1 MGEFVDTALS
11 FPVVVLTF
19 ALIVV
24 IGFWLLVLFGAS
36 DVDAVGPVDALGL
49 GGVPATVALSLT
61 IAFSWFASL
70 VVTVMLDGLDPTI
83 VVVGGIIGLAIA
95 VLIGLL
101 ITRLILIPLRKVLP
115 DAPVSSRHDF
125 VGLVCVVRTGRVDTT
140 FGQAEVTSADGSSAI
155 VQVRQAGDDPLPAG
169 RTAVIYD
176 YDTDG
181 EFFWIAPVDLDST
194 RE

>member
-1 MGEFVDTALS
+1 MGGFVDTALR

-19 ALIVV
+19 ALVVV

-36 DVDAVGPVDALGL
+36 DVDAVGEVDALGL

-61 IAFSWFASL
+61 IAFAWFGSL
-70 VVTVMLDGLDPTI
+70 VVTVMLEGLDPTL
-83 VVVGGIIGLAIA
+83 VVVGGIVGLAIA
-95 VLIGLL
+95 VVVGLL
-101 ITRLILIPLRKVLP
+101 ITRLLLIPLRRVLP
-115 DAPVSSRHDF
+115 DAPAASRHDF
-125 VGLVCVVRTGRVDTT
+125 VGLVCVVRTGRVDRD
-140 FGQAEVTSADGSSAI
+140 FGQAEVTAADGSSAI

>member
-1 MGEFVDTALS
+1 MGEFVGTALS

-19 ALIVV
+19 ALVV
-24 IGFWLLVLFGAS
+24 VVLFWLLVLFGMS
-36 DVDAVGPVDALGL
+36 DVDAVGPFDALGL
-49 GGVPATVALSLT
+49 GGVPATVAVSLT

-83 VVVGGIIGLAIA
+83 VVVGGIVGLAIA
-95 VLIGLL
+95 VVIGLL

-115 DAPVSSRHDF
+115 DAPVASRHDF
-125 VGLVCVVRTGRVDTT
+125 VGLVCVVRTQRVDTT

-155 VQVRQAGDDPLPAG
+155 VQVRQAGDDPLSTG

-176 YDTDG
+176 YDPAG
-181 EFFWIAPVDLDST
+181 EFFWISPVDLST
-194 RE
+194 RD

>member
-1 MGEFVDTALS
+1 MGGFVGTALS

-19 ALIVV
+19 ALVV
-24 IGFWLLVLFGAS
+24 VVLFWLLVLFGVS
-36 DVDAVGPVDALGL
+36 DVDAIGPLDGIGF
-49 GGVPATVALSLT
+49 GGVPATIAVSLT

-83 VVVGGIIGLAIA
+83 VVVGGVIGLAIA
-95 VLIGLL
+95 VVVGLL

-115 DAPVSSRHDF
+115 DAPVASRHDF
-125 VGLVCVVRTGRVDTT
+125 VGLVCVVRTQRVDAT

-155 VQVRQAGDDPLPAG
+155 VQVRQAGDDPLSAG

-181 EFFWIAPVDLDST
+181 EFFWIAPVDLST
-194 RE
+194 RD

>member
-19 ALIVV
+19 ALVV
-24 IGFWLLVLFGAS
+24 VVLFWLLVLFGVS
-36 DVDAVGPVDALGL
+36 DMDAIEPVDALGF
-49 GGVPATVALSLT
+49 GGVPATVAGSLT

-83 VVVGGIIGLAIA
+83 VVVGGIVGLAIA
-95 VLIGLL
+95 VVIGLL
-101 ITRLILIPLRKVLP
+101 LTRLILIPLRKVMP
-115 DAPVSSRHDF
+115 DAPVASRHDF
-125 VGLVCVVRTGRVDTT
+125 VGLVCVVRTQRVDAT

-155 VQVRQAGDDPLPAG
+155 VQVRQAGDDPLSAG

-176 YDTDG
+176 YDTAG
-181 EFFWIAPVDLDST
+181 EFFWISPVDLST
-194 RE
+194 RD